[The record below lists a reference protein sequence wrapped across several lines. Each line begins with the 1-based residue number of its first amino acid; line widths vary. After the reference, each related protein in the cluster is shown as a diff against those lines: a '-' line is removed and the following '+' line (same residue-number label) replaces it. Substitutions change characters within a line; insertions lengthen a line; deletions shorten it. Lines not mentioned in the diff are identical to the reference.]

1 MDYKNI
7 TVNKE
12 GSVAFL
18 ALNRPEENNMLNRE
32 MFAEI
37 IKGLEELDE
46 DDEIRVIIVKGAGD
60 NFCFG
65 ADVSEIMKLDEAGC
79 HDFFS
84 GLSEMYKIFHRI
96 DKVTIAMVHGYCTA
110 GGMGVA
116 VSCDLIVAADD
127 AQFGATAVK
136 VGLFCMPVS
145 GVMLPQI
152 VGGKKALEMALTGE
166 LIDGREAERLG
177 IVNKVVPMDKLESAT
192 MELAGKILN
201 RSPLSIIMGKR
212 NFYACADMEY
222 DKGLEY
228 SAEMFAT
235 LAATR
240 GAKDVMKA
248 FLGKRKSHS

>member
-1 MDYKNI
+1 MGQKDVVIEK
-7 TVNKE
+7 K
-12 GSVAFL
+12 GAFAFL
-18 ALNRPEENNMLNRE
+18 TLNRPEENNMLNRE
-32 MFAEI
+32 MFGEI
-37 IKGLEELDE
+37 IRGLEELDD
-46 DDEIRVIIVKGAGD
+46 DDEVRVIVVKGAGD

-65 ADVSEIMKLDEAGC
+65 ADVSQIMQLDEAGC
-79 HDFFS
+79 NDFFS
-84 GLSEMYKIFHRI
+84 SLSEMYKTFHRI

-116 VSCDLIVAADD
+116 VSCDLIVAAED

-136 VGLFCMPVS
+136 VGLFCMPVL

-152 VGGKKALEMALTGE
+152 IGGKKALEMALTGE
-166 LIDGREAERLG
+166 LIDGKEAERLG
-177 IVNKVVPMDKLESAT
+177 IVNKVVPKDKLESAT
-192 MELAGKILN
+192 VELAEKILS

-212 NFYACADMEY
+212 NFYACADMGY

-240 GAKDVMKA
+240 GAKDVMKT
-248 FLGKRKSHS
+248 FLGKGKSL

>member
-7 TVNKE
+7 IVSKE
-12 GSVAFL
+12 GEVAFL
-18 ALNRPEENNMLNRE
+18 TLNRPEVNNMLNRE
-32 MFAEI
+32 MFSEI
-37 IKGLEELDE
+37 IKGLKELDE
-46 DDEIRVIIVKGAGD
+46 DDKLRVIIVRGAGD

-65 ADVSEIMKLDEAGC
+65 ADVSQILKLDDAGC

-84 GLSEMYKIFHRI
+84 GLSELYKTFHHV

-110 GGMGVA
+110 GGMGLA
-116 VSCDLIVAADD
+116 VSCDLIVAAED
-127 AQFGATAVK
+127 AHFGATAVK

-166 LIDGREAERLG
+166 LIDGKEAERLG
-177 IVNKVVPMDKLESAT
+177 IAHKAVPRDKLESAT
-192 MELAGKILN
+192 MELAEKILS

-222 DKGLEY
+222 DEGLEY

-240 GAKDVMKA
+240 GAKDSMKA
-248 FLGKRKSHS
+248 FLGKPKSRS